1 MDGFTNDRAA
11 GHRRC
16 RTYHRSVT
24 KRLSIGTGVSV
35 FVVLA
40 GLALGLS
47 DTLRNETVARGD
59 PVRRA
64 PVPCGLPDR
73 GRVAQRGTPRL
84 RASAGADRIG
94 AAAAELGLAAELLH
108 RPLRSLSGGQAARAG
123 LAALRTARFDAV
135 LLDEPTNHLDADGLA
150 RLAALL
156 RERDGGVVIVS
167 HDRALLSEAVDE
179 LVELDPRTGRATAYA
194 GGWEAYERER
204 DGARRRAQDEHDRAL
219 RRRAQLVKAERETR
233 RRAAASHRKAGAA
246 THDNDKFAK
255 EWVRMQADGMAR
267 RARVVAGRA
276 ERVEVPDEPWK
287 DRRLRL
293 ELTAAERRGRHVV
306 ALEGAVV
313 RRGAFTLGSLDVGV
327 EHGERL
333 LVTGANGS
341 GKSTLLAALAGTTA
355 LAAGRRRA
363 APGAVIA
370 QLGQSRAALAA
381 DRPLSAAVRT
391 LTGLAEGDARTALAA
406 FGLDADAAGR
416 SAATLSPGERTRAE
430 LAVLA
435 HRRATCLLLDE
446 PTNHLDVASLEVL
459 DAALEGWPGALVVA
473 THDRRLRE
481 ALRLDEELAL

>member
-47 DTLRNETVARGD
+47 DTLRNETVARAILFVGLLFLVVCLIVGAWRNVE
-59 PVRRA
+59 PRVSARRQ
-64 PVPCGLPDR
+64 
-73 GRVAQRGTPRL
+73 AQIE
-84 RASAGADRIG
+84 SAQPPPSWGSR
-94 AAAAELGLAAELLH
+94 AELLH

-233 RRAAASHRKAGAA
+233 RVTA
-246 THDNDKFAK
+246 
-255 EWVRMQADGMAR
+255 
-267 RARVVAGRA
+267 
-276 ERVEVPDEPWK
+276 
-287 DRRLRL
+287 RL
-293 ELTAAERRGRHVV
+293 ERRHTTTTSS
-306 ALEGAVV
+306 
-313 RRGAFTLGSLDVGV
+313 RRSGCAC
-327 EHGERL
+327 EP
-333 LVTGANGS
+333 TGW
-341 GKSTLLAALAGTTA
+341 LAAPAS
-355 LAAGRRRA
+355 
-363 APGAVIA
+363 
-370 QLGQSRAALAA
+370 SR
-381 DRPLSAAVRT
+381 
-391 LTGLAEGDARTALAA
+391 G
-406 FGLDADAAGR
+406 GR
-416 SAATLSPGERTRAE
+416 SGSRYRTNRGKTAGC
-430 LAVLA
+430 AW
-435 HRRATCLLLDE
+435 
-446 PTNHLDVASLEVL
+446 S
-459 DAALEGWPGALVVA
+459 
-473 THDRRLRE
+473 
-481 ALRLDEELAL
+481 